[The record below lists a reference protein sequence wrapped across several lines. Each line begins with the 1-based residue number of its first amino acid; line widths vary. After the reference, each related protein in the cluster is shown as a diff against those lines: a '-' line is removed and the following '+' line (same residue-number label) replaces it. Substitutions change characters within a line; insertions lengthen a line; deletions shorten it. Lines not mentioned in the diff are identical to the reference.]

1 MVNVA
6 AGTDIS
12 VSHTQGEGST
22 ATVSNTSTLDSVTG
36 RGASTTNGITVGSV
50 TVDSVNTMDGT
61 TSTVASTTQTAVD
74 LYLAANYAGAKLFI
88 SARDTVSGNTQM
100 SELLITN
107 TSTVA
112 SATEY
117 GVVQTSGLIAA
128 FDVDV
133 SSGMVRLLVTGASTN
148 STKYQISMNAMMV

>member
-1 MVNVA
+1 
-6 AGTDIS
+6 
-12 VSHTQGEGST
+12 
-22 ATVSNTSTLDSVTG
+22 
-36 RGASTTNGITVGSV
+36 
-50 TVDSVNTMDGT
+50 
-61 TSTVASTTQTAVD
+61 
-74 LYLAANYAGAKLFI
+74 
-88 SARDTVSGNTQM
+88 M